1 MATDPRSHRQAPSPI
16 NAPRR
21 RLLAAGLAAGAWP
34 MLSLAATTTAARPDD
49 PRFVFVILRGGM
61 DGLSA
66 VPAPGDPAF
75 AAARGTLAE
84 VPGSPAL
91 PLPGPLA
98 LHPAL
103 AVWSDNVRLLDSMA
117 QAGLLSD
124 VDAEALKQAY
134 LLERAATHRLALAQQ
149 PLQVPAQD
157 WAQTRER
164 VQGIWQQLLGAL
176 V

>member
-1 MATDPRSHRQAPSPI
+1 MRQKMRDHLGSSASEQ
-16 NAPRR
+16 ASGTFH
-21 RLLAAGLAAGAWP
+21 LKH
-34 MLSLAATTTAARPDD
+34 D
-49 PRFVFVILRGGM
+49 RGGIV
-61 DGLSA
+61 DIEFIVQYGVL
-66 VPAPGDPAF
+66 AF
-75 AAARGTLAE
+75 A
-84 VPGSPAL
+84 
-91 PLPGPLA
+91 A

-149 PLQVPAQD
+149 PLRVPAQD